1 MPGKA
6 KPLVRKLRRQ
16 AGRLTNVANQILEG
30 ATMLVEEG
38 EKIKVLVRDFFK
50 KGHKSSNKLYDV
62 DLSGHAV
69 LKNMSTKGTTR
80 YQQARESGKH
90 RLKDTT
96 SHLDLAEKLVKM
108 TIADRSGNCGEMA
121 AMSAYYAKKIYNIKR
136 DLLYIG
142 IVYDKGDHAFCLVSQ
157 EAIPDSA
164 QDYASMA
171 DFTKLKVAQSWLI
184 IDPWLNTVCYAS
196 NYLTK
201 SGEKLEKWASEG
213 KRVAW
218 AEGSQGAG
226 WYVPNGEYKI
236 EFGKAPVLLE
246 PF

>member
-1 MPGKA
+1 MD
-6 KPLVRKLRRQ
+6 
-16 AGRLTNVANQILEG
+16 QILQG
-30 ATMLVEEG
+30 TTMLVDEG
-38 EKIKVLVRDFFK
+38 EKIKVLVREFFK

-62 DLSGHAV
+62 DLAGHAV
-69 LKNMSTKGTTR
+69 LVNMSAKGKTR
-80 YQQARESGKH
+80 LHEADESGKH
-90 RLKDTT
+90 RLNGAT
-96 SHLDLAEKLVKM
+96 SHLELAEKLVKM

-121 AMSAYYAKKIYNIKR
+121 ALSAYYAKKIYNIKR

-142 IVYDKGDHAFCLVSQ
+142 IVHDKGDHAFCLVSQ

-171 DFTKLKVAQSWLI
+171 DFTNLKVAKSWLI

-218 AEGSQGAG
+218 MNGSQGAG
-226 WYVPNGEYKI
+226 WYVPNGEYKT
-236 EFGKAPVLLE
+236 EFGKAPVLLD

>member
-1 MPGKA
+1 
-6 KPLVRKLRRQ
+6 
-16 AGRLTNVANQILEG
+16 
-30 ATMLVEEG
+30 MLVDEG
-38 EKIKVLVRDFFK
+38 EKIKVLVREFFK

-62 DLSGHAV
+62 DLAGHAV
-69 LKNMSTKGTTR
+69 LVSMSAKGKTR
-80 YQQARESGKH
+80 YQQACESGKH
-90 RLKDTT
+90 RLNGST

-108 TIADRSGNCGEMA
+108 TIADRSGNCEEMA
-121 AMSAYYAKKIYNIKR
+121 VLSAYYAKKIYNIKR
-136 DLLYIG
+136 DLLYICY
-142 IVYDKGDHAFCLVSQ
+142 VHDKGDHAFCLVSQ

-171 DFTKLKVAQSWLI
+171 DFTNRKIAQSWLV

-196 NYLTK
+196 DYLTK

-218 AEGSQGAG
+218 MNGSQGPG
-226 WYVPNGEYKI
+226 WYVPNGEYKT
-236 EFGKAPVLLE
+236 EFGKAPVFLD